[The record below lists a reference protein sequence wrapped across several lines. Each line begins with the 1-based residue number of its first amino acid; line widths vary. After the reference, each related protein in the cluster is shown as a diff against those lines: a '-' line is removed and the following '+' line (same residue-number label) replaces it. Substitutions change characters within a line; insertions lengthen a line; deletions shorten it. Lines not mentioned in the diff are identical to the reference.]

1 MTAVITLKPSR
12 LQLPGLLLLGKKPRI
27 GGFTLVEL
35 LVTLAIL
42 AVMASLVLPVAQT
55 AAQRAKEAQL
65 RDALREIRTALD
77 AYKRM
82 SDEGRIARSAS
93 SSGYPASL
101 EILVQGVEDQRSP
114 YKSKIYFLR
123 RLPRDPFHPDT
134 SVAASSTWLKRAYA
148 SEAED
153 PAEGNDVFDVISLS
167 RDTGLNGVPYQQ
179 W

>member
-1 MTAVITLKPSR
+1 MTVMAVKPYF
-12 LQLPGLLLLGKKPRI
+12 LQAPCLHLWEKKPLR

-82 SDEGRIARSAS
+82 SDEGRIARTAS
-93 SSGYPASL
+93 SSGYPPSL

-123 RLPRDPFHPDT
+123 RLPRDPFYPDA
-134 SVAASSTWLKRAYA
+134 SVAAANTWLKRAYA
-148 SEAED
+148 SEAEE

-167 RDTGLNGVPYQQ
+167 PDTGLNGVPYRQ